1 MIKKKWELIK
11 GEKKKRPSRGCE
23 REQEGGKEKERDPF

>member
-1 MIKKKWELIK
+1 MIKKNWELIK
-11 GEKKKRPSRGCE
+11 GGKKRPSRGCE

>member
-11 GEKKKRPSRGCE
+11 GEKKGPSRGCE